1 MPKKISVREFEAKV
15 LDIEEIVIRVS
26 APVGDEVDDYCY
38 ERKAAGNQSTT
49 DWIQGRLRPLLGGFE
64 IEVVAGDYAAPH
76 GRTRLETLRASYE
89 K

>member
-15 LDIEEIVIRVS
+15 LDIEEIVIRVR
-26 APVGDEVDDYCY
+26 APAGDEVDDYCY

-49 DWIQGRLRPLLGGFE
+49 DWIQGRLRPLLGDFE